1 MTTTILRQNP
11 STKKPSAQRT
21 LKADQ
26 TTTKDDNMTIKP
38 NSRGGWSI
46 LIRGRLIGNYAT
58 KADAERV
65 VKLNIR

>member
-1 MTTTILRQNP
+1 
-11 STKKPSAQRT
+11 
-21 LKADQ
+21 
-26 TTTKDDNMTIKP
+26 MTIKP
-38 NSRGGWSI
+38 NNRGGWSI

>member
-26 TTTKDDNMTIKP
+26 TPTKEDNMTIKP
-38 NSRGGWSI
+38 NNRGGWSI